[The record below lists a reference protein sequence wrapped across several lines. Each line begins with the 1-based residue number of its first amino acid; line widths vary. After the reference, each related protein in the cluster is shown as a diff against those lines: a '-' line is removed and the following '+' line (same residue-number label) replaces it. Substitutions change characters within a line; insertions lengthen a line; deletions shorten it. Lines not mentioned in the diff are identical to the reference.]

1 MKSKA
6 QQLDA
11 LKYFKKEI
19 EIHRGCVESIKKQ
32 ETLSNWDKNLIDAHK
47 TNIRHMLYAMEL
59 ILEK

>member
-11 LKYFKKEI
+11 LKYFRNEVELHKRCI
-19 EIHRGCVESIKKQ
+19 ESIRKQ
-32 ETLSNWDKNLIDAHK
+32 DTISEWDKSLIARHK
-47 TNIRHMLYAMEL
+47 ADIRHMLYAMEL